1 MSVTLKDCWHGENP
15 VTDKINWKIVIEKH
29 IEIQN
34 EFLPQR
40 QLKLQFFLSPGVL
53 VCCFKSPP
61 HYGCPQWKSWTRPS
75 PILGPQHPLGWGRS
89 SACLGVPGR
98 SSSLPCLLIQ
108 LTTIWWSVDSSAPLA
123 TQVPETYS
131 CRSAYTA
138 IKSIID
144 IWPKVARWLV
154 LSSLDMS
161 AFSWCVFPST
171 LMYMIVLQGDRDSGC
186 H

>member
-1 MSVTLKDCWHGENP
+1 MV
-15 VTDKINWKIVIEKH
+15 KILSLTKLNRKIVIEKH
-29 IEIQN
+29 IQIQN

-123 TQVPETYS
+123 TQVPETYG

>member
-89 SACLGVPGR
+89 SACLGVPGL

>member
-1 MSVTLKDCWHGENP
+1 MV
-15 VTDKINWKIVIEKH
+15 KILSLTKLNRKIVIEKH
-29 IEIQN
+29 IQIQN

-61 HYGCPQWKSWTRPS
+61 HDGCPQWKSWTRPS

-123 TQVPETYS
+123 TQVPETYI

>member
-1 MSVTLKDCWHGENP
+1 MV
-15 VTDKINWKIVIEKH
+15 KILSLTKLNRKIVIEKH
-29 IEIQN
+29 IQIQN

-89 SACLGVPGR
+89 SACLGVPGL

-123 TQVPETYS
+123 TQVPETYI

-186 H
+186 R

>member
-1 MSVTLKDCWHGENP
+1 MV
-15 VTDKINWKIVIEKH
+15 KILSLTKLNRKIVIEKH
-29 IEIQN
+29 IHLQN

-40 QLKLQFFLSPGVL
+40 QLKLKFFLSPGVL
-53 VCCFKSPP
+53 VCRFKSPP

-89 SACLGVPGR
+89 SACLGVPGL

-123 TQVPETYS
+123 TQVPETYG

-144 IWPKVARWLV
+144 IWPKWQGG
-154 LSSLDMS
+154 
-161 AFSWCVFPST
+161 WCFLPLIWVRFPDVFFHQHWC
-171 LMYMIVLQGDRDSGC
+171 IW
-186 H
+186 